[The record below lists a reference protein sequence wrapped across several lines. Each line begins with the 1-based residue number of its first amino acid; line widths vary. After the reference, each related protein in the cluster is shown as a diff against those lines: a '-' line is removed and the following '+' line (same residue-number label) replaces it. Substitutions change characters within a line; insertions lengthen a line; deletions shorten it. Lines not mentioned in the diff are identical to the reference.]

1 MTEFWKINYIDTI
14 KYFIFMDIIF
24 LIKIKLKRITNDF
37 EKPRLLMQ
45 LETADVIKCDLHE
58 VLFGNLFLQVFLD
71 L

>member
-1 MTEFWKINYIDTI
+1 MTEFWKINYINTI

-45 LETADVIKCDLHE
+45 LETADVIKCDLPE